1 MKLCNVK
8 TLTGDTCRSF
18 VSVDSFGESVCIH
31 GHRPSGFKR
40 TSMDFLE
47 RDHSNM
53 NYDITKGFFGNM
65 WQKNKEK
72 PDSTNYGNWIFEI
85 DKGMQILTYQ
95 EMLEVLTFGFEN
107 CDIRKRW
114 NKKSKADFKLVASGI
129 PVLRKFFEQFI
140 DNDGD
145 IRSKI
150 GNSSSVTKISGGVP
164 HVVVNITPEQIY
176 IDKGISQANRR
187 LIVKYLYENM
197 DEITTEQLKIQE
209 SMHRPS
215 HYWFEHKIVNR
226 MLKVYV
232 VSFAK
237 NYVKPT
243 LPDDLVSISWM
254 KKHLKINN
262 QLLFNWASKGEIFST
277 YVHKQKLKDLEYEG
291 NSNIEEHK
299 YILKGSSNYPRAI
312 SYKETIEKFNLYKN
326 SKNISQPSL
335 EEVAI

>member
-1 MKLCNVK
+1 MKFCNVK

-18 VSVDSFGESVCIH
+18 VFVDSFGESVCIH

-72 PDSTNYGNWIFEI
+72 PKSTNFGNWIFEI
-85 DKGMQILTYQ
+85 DKGLQILTYQ
-95 EMLEVLTFGFEN
+95 EMLEILAFGFEN
-107 CDIRKRW
+107 SEIRKRW
-114 NKKSKADFKLVASGI
+114 TKKSKDDFKLVASGI
-129 PVLRKFFEQFI
+129 PVLKNFFKQ
-140 DNDGD
+140 
-145 IRSKI
+145 S
-150 GNSSSVTKISGGVP
+150 TL
-164 HVVVNITPEQIY
+164 TPEKIY
-176 IDKGISQANRR
+176 IDKGISEASRNF
-187 LIVKYLYENM
+187 IVEYLYRNM
-197 DEITTEQLKIQE
+197 DEITTEKLRIQD
-209 SMHRPS
+209 SMHKPF
-215 HYWFEHKIVNR
+215 HYWFEHKILNR

-232 VSFAK
+232 ISFAK
-237 NYVKPT
+237 NYVKPS

-262 QLLFNWASKGEIFST
+262 QLLFHWANKGEIFST
-277 YVHKQKLKDLEYEG
+277 YVHKEKLKDFEYEG
-291 NSNIEEHK
+291 KSKHQ

-312 SYKETIEKFNLYKN
+312 SYKETLEKFNLYKN